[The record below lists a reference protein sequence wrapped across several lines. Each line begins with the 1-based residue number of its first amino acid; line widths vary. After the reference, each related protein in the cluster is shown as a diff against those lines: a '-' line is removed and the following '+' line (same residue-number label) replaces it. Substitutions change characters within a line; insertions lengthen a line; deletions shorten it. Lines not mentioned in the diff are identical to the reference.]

1 MNSFS
6 STFAALAITSVG
18 LLSACGSMT
27 YSGVP
32 VSADSGWSRPD
43 YSWHVAMPSM
53 PSSSMMLQPPP
64 DLLTPRPPVTPPIQL
79 RMISPGVFGDP
90 TWP

>member
-1 MNSFS
+1 MNRLNN
-6 STFAALAITSVG
+6 TFAALVITSAS
-18 LLSACGSMT
+18 LLSACGPLT

-32 VSADSGWSRPD
+32 VWNDSGWSRPD

-53 PSSSMMLQPPP
+53 PSSSMALQPL
-64 DLLTPRPPVTPPIQL
+64 DLSTPRPPVSPPIQL
-79 RMISPGVFGDP
+79 RMLAPGVFGDP